1 MSLSSREE
9 RSSSDTSLALV
20 SSDERGAMGFLRCD
34 NSFLFWRLRRTP
46 YCSRAMSPIRAA
58 EIATIS
64 GGRCGWQRHRPVRW
78 WGQQPVVCT
87 WQCAARLLAC
97 LLLVLG
103 WAAAA
108 QRRPRSA
115 ALLATLGWEQLR
127 GACCAAGPTRAGG
140 PRLLVHGFDLKK

>member
-108 QRRPRSA
+108 ASAGLDRRPCWLRWDGSSCVAPA
-115 ALLATLGWEQLR
+115 AQL
-127 GACCAAGPTRAGG
+127 G
-140 PRLLVHGFDLKK
+140 PRAPAVRAYSYTGLI